1 MTKKWFQLKEQGA
14 GTKRLLLSFYIYKI
28 FGEKALRLIAFF
40 VAMTVFMTAKER
52 RNASIHFYKQIKKP
66 SFISSIKLFI
76 NFGNT
81 LVDKIMAF
89 DGKIKP
95 DSFQIDNIE
104 IFDGAFFITTH
115 IGNIEVLRAM
125 LSAPNSPRAN
135 IFLQG
140 NVCETF
146 NNFLKKLEVKTN
158 LETFPVE
165 NINPETSIKISERLK
180 NGEIVFMAGD
190 RISAQ
195 NINTTYQADFLGA
208 KINLPLGTLKF
219 ALLMDCPIYFIVCIK
234 EGKKFVVHTQNFSPL
249 SNKRDEKLEVLKTAY
264 THFLEEYAL
273 KYPYQFY
280 NFYEITD

>member
-14 GTKRLLLSFYIYKI
+14 GTKRLLLSYYIYKI

-40 VAMTVFMTAKER
+40 VTMTVFLTAKER

-66 SFISSIKLFI
+66 PFISSIKQFI
-76 NFGNT
+76 NFGNA

-89 DGKIKP
+89 GGKIKP

-104 IFDGAFFITTH
+104 VFKGAFFITTH
-115 IGNIEVLRAM
+115 IGN
-125 LSAPNSPRAN
+125 
-135 IFLQG
+135 
-140 NVCETF
+140 
-146 NNFLKKLEVKTN
+146 
-158 LETFPVE
+158 VE

-195 NINTTYQADFLGA
+195 NTNTTYQADFLDT

-234 EGKKFVVHTQNFSPL
+234 EGKKFIVHTQNFSPL
-249 SNKRDEKLEVLKTAY
+249 SNKRDKKLEELKTAY
-264 THFLEEYAL
+264 THFLKEYAL

-280 NFYEITD
+280 NFYEITG

>member
-1 MTKKWFQLKEQGA
+1 MAKKWFQLKEQGA
-14 GTKRLLLSFYIYKI
+14 GTKRLLLSYYLYRI
-28 FGEKALRLIAFF
+28 FGEKVIRLVAFF
-40 VAMTVFMTAKER
+40 VTLTVFVTAKER
-52 RNASIHFYKQIKKP
+52 RNASMHLYKSLKKHP
-66 SFISSIKLFI
+66 FLSSLKQFI
-76 NFGNT
+76 NFGNA
-81 LVDKIMAF
+81 LVDKILAF

-95 DSFQIDNIE
+95 DFFQIDNIE
-104 IFDGAFFITTH
+104 AFNGAFFITTH
-115 IGNIEVLRAM
+115 IGNVEVLRGM
-125 LSAPNSPRAN
+125 LSAPKAPRAN

-140 NVCETF
+140 NACTIF

-195 NINTTYQADFLGA
+195 NSNTTYQTNFLGS

-219 ALLMDCPIYFIVCIK
+219 ALLMNCPIYFIVCIK

-249 SNKRDEKLEVLKTAY
+249 SNKRDEKLEELKIAF
-264 THFLEEYAL
+264 THFLEEYTL

-280 NFYEITD
+280 NFYEITG